1 MVVGVATVV
10 VVVGANVVVVG
21 ANVVVVG
28 ANVVVVVGANVVV
41 VVVGGCVAGLDVAEA
56 EPGQGNGVPQLKVG
70 EFTKDTVRPI
80 GPLSA
85 TRPLSFTALRSS
97 FVFATADTG
106 PDGVKA
112 EVYKPVPFTK

>member
-1 MVVGVATVV
+1 MVGTATV
-10 VVVGANVVVVG
+10 VVVVG

-41 VVVGGCVAGLDVAEA
+41 VVVVGGWVAGLDVAEA
-56 EPGQGNGVPQLKVG
+56 EPVHGNGVPQLKVG

-80 GPLSA
+80 GPLSV
-85 TRPLSFTALRSS
+85 TRPLSLTALRSN

-112 EVYKPVPFTK
+112 DVYKPVPFTK